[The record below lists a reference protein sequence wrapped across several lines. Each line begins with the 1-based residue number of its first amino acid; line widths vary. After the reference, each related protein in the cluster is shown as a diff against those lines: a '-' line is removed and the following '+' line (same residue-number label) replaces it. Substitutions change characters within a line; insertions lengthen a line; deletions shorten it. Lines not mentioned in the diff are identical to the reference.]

1 LSVARRVT
9 SALVVMLVLSAA
21 LTLLSTV
28 ALLVLSPVLVD
39 VWAEVVATVESVPAT
54 RATRVRIVPLR
65 LN

>member
-1 LSVARRVT
+1 VA
-9 SALVVMLVLSAA
+9 MLVLSAA

-28 ALLVLSPVLVD
+28 ALSVLRPVLVD
-39 VWAEVVATVESVPAT
+39 VWVEVVATVESVFAT